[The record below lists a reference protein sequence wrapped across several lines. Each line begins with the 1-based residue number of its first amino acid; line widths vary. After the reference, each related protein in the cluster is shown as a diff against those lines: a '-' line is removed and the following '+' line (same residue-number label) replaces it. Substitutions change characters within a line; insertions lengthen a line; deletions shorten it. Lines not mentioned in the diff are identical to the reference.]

1 MNISPLIKMM
11 LASTL
16 VRGLPTQR
24 KTVSPSGDLVGPV
37 SCGIHVSEVIHLT
50 SHLAVSTYAAVRGDC
65 WGHNSGNID
74 VLG

>member
-1 MNISPLIKMM
+1 MTISPLIETL
-11 LASTL
+11 LASTF
-16 VRGLPTQR
+16 VRSLPTQW
-24 KTVSPSGDLVGPV
+24 KNVSPSDNPVDPV